1 MLTTTKPATSTDILD
16 LLPRA
21 PASPI
26 STYLFNV
33 EDCIEWAKNHL
44 ALREIPVSFIAFPV
58 VEMHVSRAM
67 KILGFVYE
75 SGEYHILDKPQM
87 NLMLKIARLD
97 FEALDA
103 ILAKVTE
110 SPRAKS

>member
-1 MLTTTKPATSTDILD
+1 MQTKPVDALDILD

-21 PASPI
+21 PASPV
-26 STYLFNV
+26 STCLFNL
-33 EDCIEWAKNHL
+33 EDCFEWSKRHL
-44 ALREIPVSFIAFPV
+44 ALREIPVLFTAFPLA
-58 VEMHVSRAM
+58 EMQVSRAM

-75 SGEYHILDKPQM
+75 NGEYHILDRPQM
-87 NLMLKIARLD
+87 RLMLKIARLD

-110 SPRAKS
+110 GQRAKS